1 MIELLELQIDLPDI
15 GVLKIELNATETRRV
30 ISSVKVTKVGLGFIH
45 QDNKCRDYWE
55 LIGGISG
62 DVEITYFEMG
72 NVSNNGFLYRGL
84 TKSLIGV

>member
-1 MIELLELQIDLPDI
+1 MIELLELQIDLPDV

-30 ISSVKVTKVGLGFIH
+30 ISSEKVTKVGLGFIH
-45 QDNKCRDYWE
+45 QDKKCRDYWE
-55 LIGGISG
+55 LSGGISG
-62 DVEITYFEMG
+62 NVEITYFEMG